1 MGLRTIANRGV
12 KLPLPNIKVQCT
24 ANNRTTGQRCKNP
37 AAYGCKTCRYHGARK
52 NVVKGEDHPKYKHGE
67 RTNAAIDRYRQK
79 MAELDRLEQL
89 GRLAG
94 VITGERRRGRKFSG

>member
-1 MGLRTIANRGV
+1 MGSRTITNEDN
-12 KLPLPNIKVQCT
+12 KLPLPNIKVQCS

-52 NVVKGEDHPKYKHGE
+52 NVRKGEDHANYKHGQ
-67 RTNAAIDRYRQK
+67 RTDAAIDSYRKK

-89 GRLAG
+89 GRAAG
-94 VITGERRRGRKFSG
+94 VITGERRRGRKFQ